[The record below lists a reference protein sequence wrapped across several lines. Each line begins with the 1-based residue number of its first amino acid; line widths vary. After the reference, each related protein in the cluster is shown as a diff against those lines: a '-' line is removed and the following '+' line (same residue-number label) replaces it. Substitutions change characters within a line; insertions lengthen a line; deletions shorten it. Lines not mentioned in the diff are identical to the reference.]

1 MSSRTKNAVVTLAVG
16 LALNISLGVAKL
28 VVGLLS
34 DSTSVM
40 SDAFNNLS
48 DAAVSIVTIIAT
60 ALAARAADHEHPFG
74 HGRYEY
80 IAAFVL
86 GAVIFA
92 VGIEVFT
99 NGIER
104 AIEPVPVDSGAMV
117 WATLGTAIGVKAFMA
132 VFYTVRGRISGAET
146 IKAAAIDSA
155 SDAAVTSAVLVCA
168 IIERFTG
175 AHIDGYAAIAVAVVI
190 IVLAL
195 RILKNTASRL
205 LGERPSPELESK
217 VRDIILAAPHVV
229 SVHDLVI
236 NDYGEAKKIAEADA
250 VFPAELAFLEV
261 HAVCDGIER
270 EVFEKTGVSLS
281 IHADPLITD
290 DPRLDEIGAR
300 LDALLKGYDATA
312 HDLAI
317 DDCRKV
323 VCLDIMPPDGAPV
336 EHIKAQAE
344 AEIKAVLP
352 YGVEIRI
359 DYV

>member
-1 MSSRTKNAVVTLAVG
+1 MNNRTKNAVVTLAIG
-16 LALNISLGVAKL
+16 LALNICLGVAKL

-48 DAAVSIVTIIAT
+48 DAAVSVVTIVAT

-92 VGIEVFT
+92 VGIEVLT
-99 NGIER
+99 SGIER
-104 AIEPVPVDSGAMV
+104 AISPVDIDAGAAV
-117 WATLGTAIGVKAFMA
+117 WATLGAAIGIKAFMA
-132 VFYTVRGRISGAET
+132 GFYAVRGKRNGAET
-146 IKAAAIDSA
+146 IKAAAVDSA
-155 SDAAVTSAVLVCA
+155 SDAAVTSAVLICA
-168 IIERFTG
+168 VIERFTG

-190 IVLAL
+190 LIFAL

-205 LGERPSPELESK
+205 LGERPSPELERT
-217 VRDIILAAPHVV
+217 VRDIILSAPHVV

-250 VFPAELAFLEV
+250 VFPAELKFVEV
-261 HAVCDGIER
+261 HAVCDEIER
-270 EVFEKTGVSLS
+270 EVYEKTGVALTV
-281 IHADPLITD
+281 HADPLITD
-290 DPRLDEIGAR
+290 DAR
-300 LDALLKGYDATA
+300 LDKIGAQLDELLKSYGATE

-317 DDCRKV
+317 DDCKKV
-323 VCLDIMPPDGAPV
+323 VRVDIKPPVGTPI

-344 AEIKAVLP
+344 AEIKAILP
-352 YGVEIRI
+352 YAVEIHI

>member
-16 LALNISLGVAKL
+16 LALNICLGVAKL
-28 VVGLLS
+28 VVGLMS
-34 DSTSVM
+34 DSASVM

-48 DAAVSIVTIIAT
+48 DAAVSVVTIIAT
-60 ALAARAADHEHPFG
+60 AMAARAADHEHPFG

-99 NGIER
+99 SGVER
-104 AIEPVPVDSGAMV
+104 AVNPVDIDADAAV
-117 WATLGTAIGVKAFMA
+117 WATLSAAIGIKAFMA
-132 VFYTVRGRISGAET
+132 GFYTLRGKRNGSET
-146 IKAAAIDSA
+146 IKAAAVDSA
-155 SDAAVTSAVLVCA
+155 TDVAVTGSVLICAV
-168 IIERFTG
+168 IEKLTG

-190 IVLAL
+190 VVSAL

-205 LGERPSPELESK
+205 LGERPSPELESR
-217 VRDIILAAPHVV
+217 VRDIILSAPNVV

-250 VFPAELAFLEV
+250 VFPAELKFVEV
-261 HAVCDGIER
+261 HAVCDEIER
-270 EVFEKTGVSLS
+270 EVYEKTGVSLTV
-281 IHADPLITD
+281 HADPLITD
-290 DPRLDEIGAR
+290 DARLDEINAR
-300 LDALLKGYDATA
+300 LAEVLKSYGATE

-317 DDCRKV
+317 DDCKKV
-323 VCLDIMPPDGAPV
+323 VRVDIKPSVGTPV

-344 AEIKAVLP
+344 AAIRAVIP
-352 YGVEIRI
+352 YAVEIRI